1 MSYTTPE
8 SEVPD
13 PGGPVNIS
21 KTSLPE
27 SAAGGCALERLP
39 HISKRVCL
47 LWGHPE
53 FDAFTSHLLMD
64 SRDGKRQGL
73 PWDVAEEI
81 LFLAEL
87 RVVKRAIIASGV
99 TGQPF
104 WEVFNEMLKNAEA
117 AQARLQHEAWDDPLM
132 NKDVSRALRPQGELS
147 RPPADLART
156 NTNLT
161 RTNTNLTRT
170 NTKKQRPPKR
180 GWLSRLLG

>member
-1 MSYTTPE
+1 MGYTGMEDTE
-8 SEVPD
+8 

-21 KTSLPE
+21 KAEAPAGARVHATS
-27 SAAGGCALERLP
+27 ALERLP
-39 HISKRVCL
+39 HITKRVCL

-73 PWDVAEEI
+73 PWDVAEEL

-87 RVVKRAIIASGV
+87 RVVKRAIVAAGV

-104 WEVFNEMLKNAEA
+104 WEIFNQMLANAEA

-132 NKDVSRALRPQGELS
+132 NKDISRTLRPEGEFS
-147 RPPADLART
+147 RPPAD
-156 NTNLT
+156 LT
-161 RTNTNLTRT
+161 RTNTNLSRT
-170 NTKKQRPPKR
+170 NTRKLRAKK
-180 GWLSRLLG
+180 GWLSRLFG